1 MIALDSEIGK
11 TQIPSL
17 AGQFDGWKR

>member
-17 AGQFDGWKR
+17 AGQFDG